1 MSYNLNPF
9 TRKLDDVG
17 TGGVGG
23 GIAASIPS
31 GNTAGAMALI
41 SSGTMY
47 LMGGNNVT
55 LSQNANSITISGGA
69 AGGADGINAFVV
81 NGGIST
87 ASTTLALSNFNN
99 VSFGLNA
106 GTITASASYSTLPK
120 ATNVNDVGTA
130 GVTGVAASY
139 APSDHVHAG
148 VVRIAAGSNTGN
160 TLGDTIAKHG
170 NWIIAGT
177 NGVTISGSTG
187 GASNTAW
194 ISVATNYQSQGAYLT
209 TARASNDAVGLN
221 TAVTNVTA
229 TINSSG
235 FSFNAGGYAGTG
247 TSATNASVTLNS
259 NGLAISVANP
269 GVGGGAYVAGMSN
282 LGNTSGT
289 TGVALSS
296 LYLAGGNG
304 VTLSQSLDALSSGGT
319 ITMSVKTD
327 YQSSNANYLTSQSN
341 QALSGSNGSF
351 AFQTATFGSSNG
363 MHFYTT
369 NGSLVGSYTVPTQS
383 TQPVA
388 ASASNGSF
396 NFSTLKFVEGSGVTW
411 ATQANGVQASVR
423 TDYASSSA
431 SNVSGVVA
439 ATASNGAT
447 NQTAQLS
454 GNVSFANGSGVSFF
468 TTASGATSG
477 IAASVKTDYQSSGA
491 YLTTAM
497 ASNRGSDFVAAT
509 AAFAGTNA
517 SGTIASNGISVSV
530 NAGGGVTPAVSNSA
544 GSFTFSTLN
553 FSNANNVTFG
563 TSAGGIVTA
572 SVAAPG
578 AAAENNWFA
587 LTGANTAGNTTASG
601 STIGLSGINL
611 TLSGTNGSGINIS
624 APATS
629 SLAATGQ
636 VSISTNG
643 STISIGVANPITL
656 NSHAFGI
663 DLVGGIGSVS
673 LGQNSLYFFPDI
685 VDAPIQGSIIKF
697 PVNITLSSSGAGAF
711 TRGHT
716 ASFAAYS
723 RSATGAN
730 STALTLLYSTSY
742 TAAAVMSSNA
752 NMSISVIT
760 AVGNSTSYSTVA
772 ANSAGLNLS
781 LSVHGGRE
789 FIMPFNTTM
798 TAGEYWFAFAQS
810 SSSAGGVG
818 NVFNVSN
825 GVMTYSSVNRMG
837 LSTAASNDGIQKNI
851 GMGTYSATSGAFP
864 NSLPLT
870 DIRGGATWPVFYF
883 LQGTV

>member
-1 MSYNLNPF
+1 
-9 TRKLDDVG
+9 
-17 TGGVGG
+17 
-23 GIAASIPS
+23 
-31 GNTAGAMALI
+31 
-41 SSGTMY
+41 
-47 LMGGNNVT
+47 
-55 LSQNANSITISGGA
+55 
-69 AGGADGINAFVV
+69 
-81 NGGIST
+81 
-87 ASTTLALSNFNN
+87 
-99 VSFGLNA
+99 
-106 GTITASASYSTLPK
+106 
-120 ATNVNDVGTA
+120 
-130 GVTGVAASY
+130 
-139 APSDHVHAG
+139 
-148 VVRIAAGSNTGN
+148 
-160 TLGDTIAKHG
+160 
-170 NWIIAGT
+170 
-177 NGVTISGSTG
+177 
-187 GASNTAW
+187 
-194 ISVATNYQSQGAYLT
+194 
-209 TARASNDAVGLN
+209 
-221 TAVTNVTA
+221 
-229 TINSSG
+229 
-235 FSFNAGGYAGTG
+235 
-247 TSATNASVTLNS
+247 
-259 NGLAISVANP
+259 
-269 GVGGGAYVAGMSN
+269 
-282 LGNTSGT
+282 
-289 TGVALSS
+289 
-296 LYLAGGNG
+296 
-304 VTLSQSLDALSSGGT
+304 
-319 ITMSVKTD
+319 
-327 YQSSNANYLTSQSN
+327 
-341 QALSGSNGSF
+341 
-351 AFQTATFGSSNG
+351 
-363 MHFYTT
+363 
-369 NGSLVGSYTVPTQS
+369 
-383 TQPVA
+383 
-388 ASASNGSF
+388 
-396 NFSTLKFVEGSGVTW
+396 
-411 ATQANGVQASVR
+411 
-423 TDYASSSA
+423 
-431 SNVSGVVA
+431 
-439 ATASNGAT
+439 
-447 NQTAQLS
+447 
-454 GNVSFANGSGVSFF
+454 
-468 TTASGATSG
+468 
-477 IAASVKTDYQSSGA
+477 
-491 YLTTAM
+491 M

-629 SLAATGQ
+629 SLSATGQ
-636 VSISTNG
+636 VSIVTNG

-663 DLVGGIGSVS
+663 DQVGGIASVS

-685 VDAPIQGSIIKF
+685 VDAPIQGSIVKF

-781 LSVHGGRE
+781 LSVHGARE

-837 LSTAASNDGIQKNI
+837 LSTAASGDGIQKNI

>member
-194 ISVATNYQSQGAYLT
+194 ISVATNYQS
-209 TARASNDAVGLN
+209 
-221 TAVTNVTA
+221 
-229 TINSSG
+229 
-235 FSFNAGGYAGTG
+235 
-247 TSATNASVTLNS
+247 
-259 NGLAISVANP
+259 
-269 GVGGGAYVAGMSN
+269 
-282 LGNTSGT
+282 
-289 TGVALSS
+289 
-296 LYLAGGNG
+296 
-304 VTLSQSLDALSSGGT
+304 
-319 ITMSVKTD
+319 
-327 YQSSNANYLTSQSN
+327 SNANYLTSQSN

-383 TQPVA
+383 VQPVA

-411 ATQANGVQASVR
+411 ATQANGIQASVK
-423 TDYASSSA
+423 TDYQTAGAYLTTAAQSSV
-431 SNVSGVVA
+431 SNVSGVIA

-454 GNVSFANGSGVSFF
+454 GVISFANGSGVSFF
-468 TTASGATSG
+468 STASGATSG

-572 SVAAPG
+572 SVAPPG

-601 STIGLSGINL
+601 STIRLSGINL

-663 DLVGGIGSVS
+663 DQVGGIGSIS

-697 PVNITLSSSGAGAF
+697 PVNITLSSSNTNAAW

-723 RSATGAN
+723 RSATNSN
-730 STALTLLYSTSY
+730 STVLTRIYSTSY

-752 NMSISVIT
+752 QMSISVIT

-781 LSVHGGRE
+781 LSVHGPRE

-810 SSSAGGVG
+810 SSSGGGVG

-851 GMGTYSATSGAFP
+851 GMGTYSATSASFP